1 MEELRV
7 TLAELEERLS
17 NLDLNPENDSIAP
30 SATPQSTPLESPA
43 PQSAQR
49 WSEPEPE
56 PEPEV
61 DPELARFNIAIE
73 EPTPAPFASL
83 QTSTVLENASLRQ
96 IDSRLDE
103 ISRAL
108 VAANRHNGQ
117 QDAERLDRIEQRL
130 QALTGQLDQ
139 SLAEQNSG
147 ILLRRLRE
155 ISERVDLLNQS
166 SKLPYEAFEPL
177 AKQINLLAKYLGQL
191 IDNPHQSAFSAS
203 DFSAIER
210 RVDFIG
216 EKLVAMEKRTVA
228 NSSAV
233 IAQMDAR
240 FAELADRLD
249 ARTSHHLDQD
259 TIYNLERQLA
269 TIAQHLAQ
277 PSPEFV
283 ALKPR
288 LETIERSI
296 ENSRETVL
304 EAAREATEN
313 AIARLL
319 KHEKLGDHAVAQQ
332 FSEDL
337 KSLETLARSA
347 EERNDKSFQAVHEVL
362 VQIVNRLAD
371 LEQHINIKPQAA
383 SMASAARTASQFPQS
398 LSRDPQSIDPT
409 PPIINDNPTDRRPN
423 KALGEKLGTLKA
435 KSVVLPIQET
445 PATPENADTET
456 VLDLNAIMRRVR
468 EERKEKNIGA
478 GDHAF
483 KADFISAARRAAQE
497 AADETKQ
504 LEQELEIELE
514 SQSGPIES
522 FLNRRRKPI
531 LMGIG
536 AIMLAV
542 TGMQFAP
549 DILKSYRVDETPSQQ
564 AQIPAIDPSTT
575 GSVAAQAEVKLPTQ
589 PSIEAQDLPQEP
601 AQPVEEAIAVTPE
614 ATPTDAIDTAQ
625 PIGEQQQV
633 ELEEIPQD
641 MGPQAL
647 RDAAATGDANA
658 LFEIGSRY
666 MEGRGTAVDFAKAA
680 HWFEKAAEQNFA
692 PAQYR
697 LGSFNEKGL
706 GMPRDLHKAKQLYE
720 LAAKQGNASAM
731 HNLAVL
737 YASGV
742 NGAPDNAAAVRWF
755 LEAAELNVRDSQYN
769 LGILA
774 AQGLGMTADLEESY
788 KWFSLA
794 ANSGDKDSADKR
806 DQIAAVLTP
815 AQLAKATG
823 AVELWKAKPLNEAAN
838 IPDIPESWIE
848 ETPVTTAAL
857 DTKKAVRNIQL
868 ILQKNGYD
876 VGTAD
881 GLMGTRTRN
890 AIMDVQKQHG
900 LEPTGEIDRKLA
912 DLLLSMNS

>member
-1 MEELRV
+1 MEELQT

-17 NLDLNPENDSIAP
+17 GLDLLQENDNIAP
-30 SATPQSTPLESPA
+30 AAT

-49 WSEPEPE
+49 WSVPETP
-56 PEPEV
+56 
-61 DPELARFNIAIE
+61 RFDVAME
-73 EPTPAPFASL
+73 EPTQPPFSSSQTAS
-83 QTSTVLENASLRQ
+83 VLENASLRQ

-108 VAANRHNGQ
+108 VAATRHNGQ

-147 ILLRRLRE
+147 ILLRRLGE
-155 ISERVDLLNQS
+155 IAQRVDVLNQS
-166 SKLPYEAFEPL
+166 SKLPQDAFEPL
-177 AKQINLLAKYLGQL
+177 AKQINLLANHLGRL
-191 IDNPHQSAFSAS
+191 IDNPRHS
-203 DFSAIER
+203 DFSAVER
-210 RVDFIG
+210 RVDFIS
-216 EKLVAMEKRTVA
+216 EKLVAMERTTAA
-228 NSSAV
+228 NRSAV

-249 ARTSHHLDQD
+249 ARSDYHLDRN
-259 TIYNLERQLA
+259 TIQNLERQLA

-277 PSPEFV
+277 PSPEFIE
-283 ALKPR
+283 LKPR
-288 LETIERSI
+288 IETIERRI

-313 AIARLL
+313 AIERLL
-319 KHEKLGDHAVAQQ
+319 EHEKLNDSAIAQQ
-332 FSEDL
+332 FSADL
-337 KSLETLARSA
+337 KSLEALARSA
-347 EERNDKSFQAVHEVL
+347 EERNDKSFQAVHEIL
-362 VQIVNRLAD
+362 VKIVDRLAD
-371 LEQHINIKPQAA
+371 LEQYINSKSQTAPKAGLKA
-383 SMASAARTASQFPQS
+383 GPAARNASQSSKNFSLNS
-398 LSRDPQSIDPT
+398 LSIAPARTVSH
-409 PPIINDNPTDRRPN
+409 DNLADRRHDGP
-423 KALGEKLGTLKA
+423 ALGEKLGVLKA
-435 KSVVLPIQET
+435 KSVVLPQEEA
-445 PATPENADTET
+445 PIAPEHADTET
-456 VLDLNAIMRRVR
+456 ALDLNAIMRRVR
-468 EERKEKNIGA
+468 EERKEKHAA
-478 GDHAF
+478 GDNAV

-497 AADETKQ
+497 AANETKQ

-549 DILKSYRVDETPSQQ
+549 DILKSYAVDETTSQH
-564 AQIPAIDPSTT
+564 AQVPEIDPSIT
-575 GSVAAQAEVKLPTQ
+575 GSVAPQTEANLPAQA
-589 PSIEAQDLPQEP
+589 SIEAQDLPQEP
-601 AQPVEEAIAVTPE
+601 AQTIEEVIAVTPE
-614 ATPTDAIDTAQ
+614 ATPTDAINTAQ
-625 PIGEQQQV
+625 PNIEQPDIEQSVVERPV

-641 MGPQAL
+641 IGPQAL
-647 RDAAATGDANA
+647 RDAAAKGDVNA
-658 LFEIGSRY
+658 FFEIGNRY
-666 MEGRGTAVDFAKAA
+666 MEGHGTAVDFAKAA
-680 HWFEKAAEQNFA
+680 HWFQKAAEQNFA

-706 GMPRDLHKAKQLYE
+706 GMPRDLNKAMHLYE

-737 YASGV
+737 YASGA
-742 NGAPDNAAAVRWF
+742 NGTPDNAAAVEWF
-755 LEAAELNVRDSQYN
+755 LEAAELDVRDSQYN

-774 AQGLGMTADLEESY
+774 AQGLGMPADLEESY

-815 AQLAKATG
+815 AQLAKAKG

-838 IPDIPESWIE
+838 IPNIPESWLE
-848 ETPVTTAAL
+848 QSPVTTAAV

-890 AIMDVQKQHG
+890 AIMDVQKAHG

>member
-1 MEELRV
+1 MANSHPAFNAHSIINELNALRERRSEMSAMEELRI

-17 NLDLNPENDSIAP
+17 GLDLHQENDSIAP
-30 SATPQSTPLESPA
+30 SMA

-49 WSEPEPE
+49 WSEPEAP
-56 PEPEV
+56 
-61 DPELARFNIAIE
+61 RFNVAIE
-73 EPTPAPFASL
+73 EPTPPPFPPL
-83 QTSTVLENASLRQ
+83 QTASVLENASLRQ
-96 IDSRLDE
+96 IDNRLDE

-108 VAANRHNGQ
+108 VAANRHNSQ
-117 QDAERLDRIEQRL
+117 QDQERLDRIEQRL

-147 ILLRRLRE
+147 ILLRRLGE
-155 ISERVDLLNQS
+155 IAQRVDLLNQN
-166 SKLPYEAFEPL
+166 SKLPHEAIEPL
-177 AKQINLLAKYLGQL
+177 AKQINLLANYLGRL
-191 IDNPHQSAFSAS
+191 IDNPRHS

-210 RVDFIG
+210 RVDFIS
-216 EKLVAMEKRTVA
+216 EKLVAIERTTA
-228 NSSAV
+228 DNRSAL

-249 ARTSHHLDQD
+249 ARSDYHLDRN
-259 TIYNLERQLA
+259 TIQNLERQLA

-277 PSPEFV
+277 PSPEFIE
-283 ALKPR
+283 LKPR
-288 LETIERSI
+288 LETIERSL
-296 ENSRETVL
+296 ENSRESVL

-313 AIARLL
+313 AIERLL
-319 KHEKLGDHAVAQQ
+319 KHEKLNDNAIAQQ
-332 FSEDL
+332 FSADL
-337 KSLETLARSA
+337 KSLEALARSA
-347 EERNDKSFQAVHEVL
+347 EERNDKSFQAVHEIL
-362 VQIVNRLAD
+362 VKIVDRLAG
-371 LEQHINIKPQAA
+371 LEQHINSKPQAA
-383 SMASAARTASQFPQS
+383 PAARTSSPSSKNFSHNS
-398 LSRDPQSIDPT
+398 LSIAPT
-409 PPIINDNPTDRRPN
+409 QPVVEDNPADRRHGRPT
-423 KALGEKLGTLKA
+423 LGEKLGVLKA
-435 KSVVLPIQET
+435 KSVALPQHET
-445 PATPENADTET
+445 LNSPEHTDTEAA
-456 VLDLNAIMRRVR
+456 LDLNAIMRRVR
-468 EERKEKNIGA
+468 EERKEMNSA
-478 GDHAF
+478 GDNAV

-497 AADETKQ
+497 AADESKQ

-514 SQSGPIES
+514 NQSGPIES

-549 DILKSYRVDETPSQQ
+549 DILKSYAVDQTTSQH
-564 AQIPAIDPSTT
+564 AQIPEIDPATT
-575 GSVAAQAEVKLPTQ
+575 GSVEPQAEAIVPAQA
-589 PSIEAQDLPQEP
+589 SIEAQDLPQGP
-601 AQPVEEAIAVTPE
+601 AQTIEEAIAVSPE
-614 ATPTDAIDTAQ
+614 ATPKDATDTAQ
-625 PIGEQQQV
+625 PDIERQA
-633 ELEEIPQD
+633 ELEEVPQD
-641 MGPQAL
+641 VGPQAL
-647 RDAAATGDANA
+647 RDAAAKGDANA
-658 LFEIGSRY
+658 FFEIGNRY
-666 MEGRGTAVDFAKAA
+666 MEGRGIAVDFAKAA
-680 HWFEKAAEQNFA
+680 HWFQKAAEKNFA

-706 GMPRDLHKAKQLYE
+706 GMPRDLNKAMQLYE

-737 YASGV
+737 YASGA
-742 NGAPDNAAAVRWF
+742 NSAPDNATAVQWF
-755 LEAAELNVRDSQYN
+755 LEAAELGVRDSQYN

-774 AQGLGMTADLEESY
+774 AQGLGMPTNLEESY

-815 AQLAKATG
+815 AQLAKAKG

-838 IPDIPESWIE
+838 ITDIPESWLE
-848 ETPVTTAAL
+848 EAPVTTAAV

-890 AIMDVQKQHG
+890 AIMDVQKAHG
-900 LEPTGEIDRKLA
+900 MEPTGEIDRKLA
-912 DLLLSMNS
+912 DVLLSMNS